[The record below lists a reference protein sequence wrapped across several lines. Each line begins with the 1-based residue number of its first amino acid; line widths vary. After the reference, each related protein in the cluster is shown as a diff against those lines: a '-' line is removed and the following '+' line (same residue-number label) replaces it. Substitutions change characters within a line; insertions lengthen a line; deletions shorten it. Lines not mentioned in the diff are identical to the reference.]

1 MLFYV
6 DDTALYDNKELQTN
20 IQLLEILLK
29 SKFLGKVASFYCGD
43 NIFLVYYSLRSFLLV
58 ASWFQNELAGDK

>member
-29 SKFLGKVASFYCGD
+29 S
-43 NIFLVYYSLRSFLLV
+43 
-58 ASWFQNELAGDK
+58 

>member
-6 DDTALYDNKELQTN
+6 DDTTLYDNKELQTN

-29 SKFLGKVASFYCGD
+29 S
-43 NIFLVYYSLRSFLLV
+43 
-58 ASWFQNELAGDK
+58 